1 MRGGFL
7 SPNSKVDKKNNCTP
21 KYIFIYTHIDVQQ
34 VGRRIQNTSSQNMKE
49 LKNNSFAVLDF
60 LFSKTRKTQIF
71 VKGPMPIKC
80 TVMHK

>member
-7 SPNSKVDKKNNCTP
+7 TTKLTRKTIVHQN
-21 KYIFIYTHIDVQQ
+21 IYTHTRIDVQQ
-34 VGRRIQNTSSQNMKE
+34 VGRRIQNTGSQKMKE
-49 LKNNSFAVLDF
+49 LKNNSFSVLDF

-71 VKGPMPIKC
+71 LKGPMHIKC

>member
-7 SPNSKVDKKNNCTP
+7 TTKLTRKTTVHQNI
-21 KYIFIYTHIDVQQ
+21 YIYTHTHIDVQQ
-34 VGRRIQNTSSQNMKE
+34 VGRRIQNTSSQKMKE
-49 LKNNSFAVLDF
+49 LKNNSFSVLDF

-71 VKGPMPIKC
+71 LKGPMHIKC